1 MGARFSEW
9 LDSQSR
15 SLFIT
20 PAVVLILLFSIFP
33 LVASLVIS
41 LTNFR
46 RLNLDQREFVWFR
59 NFERHLFGSSQDTT
73 VGVLRDISIAGWFG
87 IILTAG
93 LLLWW
98 MVNYVRKEFTVIGFV
113 GRLITA
119 GVLFGIGW
127 LFSVTLL
134 SGHMFGAIGMT
145 LIYVFVGCGFQFV
158 IGLGLAFLCAQ
169 QIKGRTFF
177 RVAFFVPL
185 MITPIGVAYAFRM
198 LADPHLGPLAPM
210 WEAIGLGEF
219 AWSTDPWSARI
230 FIIVGDSW
238 QWIPFIFVVMLAALE
253 NVPRDFFEAAEV
265 DGAGRWQIFREITW
279 PQVMPVAATVLLIR
293 MIEAFKI
300 VDLVDVMTSGGPGSS
315 TMSMTYTALEQWLAL
330 DLNEASAIA
339 YLLLFITVVVCVSFF
354 NLVVLRHVR
363 KAA

>member
-73 VGVLRDISIAGWFG
+73 VGVLRDISIAGWIG

-98 MVNYVRKEFTVIGFV
+98 MVNYIRKEFTVIGFV